1 MADSRSIQAI
11 LVAAMAAV
19 LLASASAQSSS
30 CSSAIMSLSPC
41 LDYITGNASTPSSS
55 CCSQLSSVVQS
66 EPQCICTLISS
77 GASSA
82 SSLGITVNQTQALAL
97 PGACKVQ
104 VPLSQCNGKHRAL
117 LLLGSCNPSS
127 KWTECIPSDTV
138 HITFRYESDL
148 CHASPVQASVKGC
161 QFQSAL
167 CAGVGSKSN
176 PVTSTDSSD
185 GASAGVPLALL
196 LSLVAIATYPFTS
209 LVIV

>member
-1 MADSRSIQAI
+1 MADTRSIQAI

-19 LLASASAQSSS
+19 LLAGASAQSSS

-97 PGACKVQ
+97 PSACKVQ
-104 VPLSQCNGKHRAL
+104 IPHSQCNAVSG
-117 LLLGSCNPSS
+117 PS
-127 KWTECIPSDTV
+127 
-138 HITFRYESDL
+138 
-148 CHASPVQASVKGC
+148 ASPARPST
-161 QFQSAL
+161 SPS
-167 CAGVGSKSN
+167 GVGSKSN
-176 PVTSTDSSD
+176 PATSTDSSD

-196 LSLVAIATYPFTS
+196 LSLVAIGAYPFTS
-209 LVIV
+209 LVSV

>member
-1 MADSRSIQAI
+1 MADTRSIQAI

-19 LLASASAQSSS
+19 LLAGASAQSSS

-55 CCSQLSSVVQS
+55 CCSQLSSVVKS

-104 VPLSQCNGKHRAL
+104 IPLSQCNGKHRAPSL
-117 LLLGSCNPSS
+117 LILQSS
-127 KWTECIPSDTV
+127 MKLP
-138 HITFRYESDL
+138 
-148 CHASPVQASVKGC
+148 
-161 QFQSAL
+161 
-167 CAGVGSKSN
+167 N
-176 PVTSTDSSD
+176 
-185 GASAGVPLALL
+185 
-196 LSLVAIATYPFTS
+196 LVFGMA
-209 LVIV
+209 

>member
-1 MADSRSIQAI
+1 MADTRSIQAI

-19 LLASASAQSSS
+19 LLAGASAQSSS

-97 PGACKVQ
+97 PSTCKVQ
-104 VPLSQCNGKHRAL
+104 IPLSQCNVSG
-117 LLLGSCNPSS
+117 PS
-127 KWTECIPSDTV
+127 
-138 HITFRYESDL
+138 
-148 CHASPVQASVKGC
+148 ASPATPST
-161 QFQSAL
+161 SPS
-167 CAGVGSKSN
+167 GVGSKSN
-176 PVTSTDSSD
+176 PATSTDSSD

-196 LSLVAIATYPFTS
+196 LSLVAIGAYPFTS

>member
-1 MADSRSIQAI
+1 MADTRSIQAI

-19 LLASASAQSSS
+19 LLAGASAQSSS

-97 PGACKVQ
+97 PSACKVQ
-104 VPLSQCNGKHRAL
+104 IPLSQCNVSG
-117 LLLGSCNPSS
+117 PS
-127 KWTECIPSDTV
+127 
-138 HITFRYESDL
+138 
-148 CHASPVQASVKGC
+148 ASPARPST
-161 QFQSAL
+161 SPS
-167 CAGVGSKSN
+167 GVGSKSN
-176 PVTSTDSSD
+176 PATSTDSSD

-196 LSLVAIATYPFTS
+196 LSLVAIGAYPFTS
-209 LVIV
+209 LVSV

>member
-1 MADSRSIQAI
+1 M
-11 LVAAMAAV
+11 
-19 LLASASAQSSS
+19 ASASAQSSS

-97 PGACKVQ
+97 PGACKLPNLVMAW
-104 VPLSQCNGKHRAL
+104 HEMRAVS
-117 LLLGSCNPSS
+117 GPS
-127 KWTECIPSDTV
+127 
-138 HITFRYESDL
+138 
-148 CHASPVQASVKGC
+148 ASPATPST
-161 QFQSAL
+161 SPS
-167 CAGVGSKSN
+167 GVGSKSN